1 MSIGEPVLEVKD
13 LATYYYLGKQEL
25 KAVDGVSFNIE
36 ARRTL
41 GLAGE
46 SGCGKTTT
54 AYSILRILAENGKI
68 ARGSVKLGGV
78 ELTELSDEEM
88 RKIRWKKASIV
99 FQYAMNAFNPVLRIG
114 NQIVEVIREKDKVS
128 EQEARLI
135 VSTLFD
141 EVGLKPERQR
151 DYPHEFSGGMLQR
164 AIIAQALAC
173 DPQLIIADEPV
184 TALDVIVQNKIL
196 DLLRKL
202 QDKYNLAVLFITHD
216 LSVVAENCHDVGI
229 MYAGNLVEVGTAEDV
244 FKRSVHPYSYKLIGA
259 FPSVVGPK
267 KRLQFI
273 PGTPPNLM
281 SLPSGC
287 RFHPRCPFAQ
297 RICAEEVPPF
307 VEVSDG
313 HFSRCHFA
321 GELDLVPDEGGVQ

>member
-1 MSIGEPVLEVKD
+1 LAVLEVDD
-13 LATYYYLGKQEL
+13 LATYYYLGGEEL
-25 KAVDGVSFNIE
+25 KAVDGVSFSIE
-36 ARRTL
+36 SKRTL

-68 ARGSVKLGGV
+68 TRGSVNLGGV
-78 ELTELSDEEM
+78 ELTELTDEEM
-88 RKIRWKKASIV
+88 RKIRWRKASIV

-114 NQIVEVIREKDKVS
+114 NQIVEVIREKENVS
-128 EQEARLI
+128 EEVAI
-135 VSTLFD
+135 MTVSELFD
-141 EVGLKPERQR
+141 EVGLKPERQA

-229 MYAGNLVEVGTAEDV
+229 MYAGNLVEVGTATNV
-244 FKRSVHPYSYKLIGA
+244 FKESLHPYSHKLIGA

-267 KRLQFI
+267 TKLEFI
-273 PGTPPNLM
+273 PGVPPDLLNL
-281 SLPSGC
+281 PTGC

-297 RICAEEVPPF
+297 DICSSVVPELLEITP
-307 VEVSDG
+307 G
-313 HFSRCHFA
+313 HFAKCHFA
-321 GELDLVPDEGGVQ
+321 GELDLGGR

>member
-1 MSIGEPVLEVKD
+1 MTQHEPVLQVRD
-13 LATYYYLGKQEL
+13 LATYYYLGGREL
-25 KAVDGVSFNIE
+25 KAVDDVNFDIE
-36 ARRTL
+36 AKRTL

-68 ARGSVKLGGV
+68 TKGTVTLGGV
-78 ELTELSDEEM
+78 ELTQLSDEEM

-114 NQIVEVIREKDKVS
+114 NQIVEVIQEKDDIS
-128 EQEARLI
+128 TDEALEI
-135 VSTLFD
+135 VRGLFD
-141 EVGLKPERQR
+141 EVGLKPERHR

-229 MYAGNLVEVGTAEDV
+229 MYAGNLVEVGSVEAV
-244 FKRSVHPYSYKLIGA
+244 FKQSLHPYSHKLIGA

-267 KRLQFI
+267 KRLEFI
-273 PGTPPNLM
+273 PGTPPNLFN
-281 SLPSGC
+281 LPAGC

-297 RICAEEVPPF
+297 EICTNQVPEF
-307 VEVSDG
+307 REIREG
-313 HFSRCHFA
+313 HYAKCHFA
-321 GELDLVPDEGGVQ
+321 GELDFGGDK

>member
-1 MSIGEPVLEVKD
+1 MLQVRD
-13 LATYYYLGKQEL
+13 LASYYYLGQREL
-25 KAVDGVSFNIE
+25 KAVDGVSFDIHE
-36 ARRTL
+36 KRTL

-68 ARGSVKLGGV
+68 ARGCIKLDGV
-78 ELTELSDEEM
+78 ELTTLSDEEM
-88 RKIRWKKASIV
+88 RQIRWKKASIV

-114 NQIVEVIREKDKVS
+114 NQIVEVIREKDEVT
-128 EQEARLI
+128 EDAARMI
-135 VSTLFD
+135 VNDLFD

-173 DPQLIIADEPV
+173 DPHLIIADEPV

-202 QDKYNLAVLFITHD
+202 QEKYNLAVLFITHD

-229 MYAGNLVEVGTAEDV
+229 MYAGNLVEVGDVEAV
-244 FKRSVHPYSYKLIGA
+244 FKRSLHPYSYKLIGA

-273 PGTPPNLM
+273 PGSPPNLLN
-281 SLPSGC
+281 LPSGC

-297 RICAEEVPPF
+297 SICKTEIPELREIEE
-307 VEVSDG
+307 G
-313 HFSRCHFA
+313 HFAKCHFA
-321 GELDLVPDEGGVQ
+321 GELDFGGDE

>member
-1 MSIGEPVLEVKD
+1 MAVLEVRD
-13 LATYYYLGKQEL
+13 LATYYYLGSKEL
-25 KAVDGVSFNIE
+25 KAVDGVSFDIE
-36 ARRTL
+36 AKRTL

-54 AYSILRILAENGKI
+54 AYSILRILAENGRI
-68 ARGSVKLGGV
+68 TRGSVKLGGT
-78 ELTELSDEEM
+78 ELTELSNEEM

-114 NQIVEVIREKDKVS
+114 NQIVEVIQEKDNVS
-128 EQEARLI
+128 EEEAYLI

-141 EVGLKPERQR
+141 EVGLKPERQKE
-151 DYPHEFSGGMLQR
+151 YPHEFSGGMLQR

-202 QDKYNLAVLFITHD
+202 QDKYSLAVLFITHD

-229 MYAGNLVEVGTAEDV
+229 MYAGNLVEVGDAAAV
-244 FKRSVHPYSYKLIGA
+244 FKRSLHPYSYKLIGA
-259 FPSVVGPK
+259 FPSVIGPK
-267 KRLQFI
+267 KRLEFI
-273 PGTPPNLM
+273 PGTPPNLLN
-281 SLPSGC
+281 LPTGC
-287 RFHPRCPFAQ
+287 RFHPRCPFAKS
-297 RICAEEVPPF
+297 ICKDTVPEF
-307 VEVSDG
+307 REIESG
-313 HFSRCHFA
+313 HYAMCHFA
-321 GELDLVPDEGGVQ
+321 GELDFSSGGEQ